1 MQWHFNVFIGKV
13 IREVKRDFV
22 REIRLWMIENE
33 IVAMTKSVEELQ
45 SNLGVMSEVLR
56 LSR

>member
-1 MQWHFNVFIGKV
+1 MQWHFNVFMGKV
-13 IREVKRDFV
+13 IREVNRDFV
-22 REIRLWMIENE
+22 REVRLWMIENE